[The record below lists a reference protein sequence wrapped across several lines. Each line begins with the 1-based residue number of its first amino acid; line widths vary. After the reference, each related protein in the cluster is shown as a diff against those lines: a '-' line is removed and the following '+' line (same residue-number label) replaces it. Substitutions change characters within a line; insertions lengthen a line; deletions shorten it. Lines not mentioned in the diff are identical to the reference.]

1 MNPRLPKFAKGKFN
15 PKFPEKYI
23 GLKTPTYRSSWEQAF
38 MRLCDEHPNVAKWAS
53 ESIKIPYRHPF
64 TGKYTVY
71 VPDFFVV
78 YQDKL
83 GKKHAELIE
92 VKPKSQISM
101 EAAGRSLGKRKQVAI
116 NQCKWEAANAY
127 CKQQKIRFRVIS
139 EAQLFHSG
147 SRK

>member
-1 MNPRLPKFAKGKFN
+1 MLPRFAKGKFY
-15 PKFPEKYI
+15 PKNQEKYI

-78 YQDKL
+78 YIFI
-83 GKKHAELIE
+83 LI
-92 VKPKSQISM
+92 VFLLLIWYFYFVN
-101 EAAGRSLGKRKQVAI
+101 LAI
-116 NQCKWEAANAY
+116 LFY
-127 CKQQKIRFRVIS
+127 YKII
-139 EAQLFHSG
+139 
-147 SRK
+147 